1 MNMQSDTVQSD
12 TISGLSAIS
21 AREMRQLYSKVQ
33 NLEDVVHDIFDRGTK
48 PTRQETQSLQDF
60 DLVLQTLAGMA
71 TFYEQVETQ
80 VLDTGAADL
89 QAATETVTLQKLR
102 DRLSEIGN
110 FIPS

>member
-1 MNMQSDTVQSD
+1 MQGQHE

-33 NLEDVVHDIFDRGTK
+33 ALEDVVHDIFDRGTK

-60 DLVLQTLAGMA
+60 DLVMQTLAGMA
-71 TFYEQVETQ
+71 SFYERVEAQ
-80 VLDTGAADL
+80 VLDTGEADI

-102 DRLSEIGN
+102 DRLREIGSFVAN
-110 FIPS
+110 